1 MTLKTKIILT
11 IIPTFLYLAVTK
23 NYSSSINS
31 EKEGTK
37 LHYIIDSLNAENQ
50 RKNLER
56 TIKLEEAKKEAEF
69 DTTIYQP
76 EYINKKI
83 LNSYIDTLYSRGI
96 APKEI
101 SKDLFKKIISIESSY
116 NVNAFEKS
124 TGARG
129 LGQLLEP
136 AWKEVNKTLS
146 YRENVYNP
154 EKNLETSLRYL
165 KSLKIALKS
174 INPEFEK
181 LSKQEKLKHIITAY
195 NWGIGKFQEANFNL
209 NKVPAET
216 KNFFKKLGLN

>member
-1 MTLKTKIILT
+1 
-11 IIPTFLYLAVTK
+11 
-23 NYSSSINS
+23 
-31 EKEGTK
+31 
-37 LHYIIDSLNAENQ
+37 
-50 RKNLER
+50 
-56 TIKLEEAKKEAEF
+56 
-69 DTTIYQP
+69 
-76 EYINKKI
+76 
-83 LNSYIDTLYSRGI
+83 
-96 APKEI
+96 
-101 SKDLFKKIISIESSY
+101 
-116 NVNAFEKS
+116 
-124 TGARG
+124 
-129 LGQLLEP
+129 LLEP